1 MVARLIKGAA
11 AAAKNRAKAAK
22 NRAKAAADR
31 AAKKAADA
39 AKKAA
44 TSKPAIA
51 AYGVTGGYQVGTAST
66 LKSKTFSPRSR
77 VLKLPVR
84 LKLLLLK
91 LPVRLKLLRKK
102 LQKQRAV
109 KQPEP
114 ADVLHLKPP
123 RLFPVQLK

>member
-77 VLKLPVR
+77 VNLGKGS
-84 LKLLLLK
+84 
-91 LPVRLKLLRKK
+91 
-102 LQKQRAV
+102 
-109 KQPEP
+109 PESSP
-114 ADVLHLKPP
+114 EYAARIRNMRRGGNVN
-123 RLFPVQLK
+123 

>member
-51 AYGVTGGYQVGTAST
+51 AYGVTGGYQASKVN
-66 LKSKTFSPRSR
+66 LGKGSSESSSEYVARIKNMRGGGMVKKTGVRKMRGGGMVKKTGVRKRSR
-77 VLKLPVR
+77 
-84 LKLLLLK
+84 
-91 LPVRLKLLRKK
+91 
-102 LQKQRAV
+102 
-109 KQPEP
+109 
-114 ADVLHLKPP
+114 
-123 RLFPVQLK
+123 